1 MTSLFRK
8 RVKTPKKSVFIDH
21 ILLKV
26 HNANIK
32 DFIFLL
38 KENIEFELH
47 FKEYFL
53 MKSVQSGAADFFFFF
68 YCKKLIHSLTK
79 LLLYYV

>member
-8 RVKTPKKSVFIDH
+8 RVKTPKKSLFIDY

-26 HNANIK
+26 HNANFK

-38 KENIEFELH
+38 KENTEFELH

-53 MKSVQSGAADFFFFF
+53 MKSVQSGVADFFFFF
-68 YCKKLIHSLTK
+68 TVKS
-79 LLLYYV
+79 